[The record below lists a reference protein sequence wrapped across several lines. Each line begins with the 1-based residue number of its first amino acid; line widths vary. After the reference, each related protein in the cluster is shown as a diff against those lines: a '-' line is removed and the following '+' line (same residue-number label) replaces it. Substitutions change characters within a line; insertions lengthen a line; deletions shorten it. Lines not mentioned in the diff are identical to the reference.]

1 MQDALQRIQNAVKD
15 GVIDKA
21 TLGQKTTD
29 ARNKFYS
36 TDASSE
42 SGVFSYWAGTWA
54 NTLMTNLKSKGLPT
68 DLIAINPI
76 KELGTYVERIAP
88 AWCIT
93 TSAKNPEGIF
103 KYFIDTMLDGGDI
116 QTAWEYGAKGTHWND
131 KAETVTLADGKGT
144 FEYKEGEF
152 HFLPSP
158 EKPST
163 LMSKNHIDPILALA
177 KFKTSDPGEAKMTE
191 AAKKNGE
198 FFAKNSTVATPL
210 PMTETLG
217 ENSTDINTTRNKV
230 ISEVALGNMT
240 VEEGMKLYKDRV
252 GTAVEAVLKSL
263 NETKKSK

>member
-1 MQDALQRIQNAVKD
+1 
-15 GVIDKA
+15 
-21 TLGQKTTD
+21 
-29 ARNKFYS
+29 
-36 TDASSE
+36 
-42 SGVFSYWAGTWA
+42 
-54 NTLMTNLKSKGLPT
+54 
-68 DLIAINPI
+68 
-76 KELGTYVERIAP
+76 
-88 AWCIT
+88 
-93 TSAKNPEGIF
+93 
-103 KYFIDTMLDGGDI
+103 MLDGGDI
-116 QTAWEYGAKGTHWND
+116 QTAWTYGAKGTHWDD
-131 KAETVTLADGKGT
+131 KAETVTLADNKGT

-158 EKPST
+158 EKPGT

-177 KFKTSDPGEAKMTE
+177 KFKTADPGEAKMTE

-263 NETKKSK
+263 NEKKSK

>member
-1 MQDALQRIQNAVKD
+1 
-15 GVIDKA
+15 
-21 TLGQKTTD
+21 
-29 ARNKFYS
+29 
-36 TDASSE
+36 
-42 SGVFSYWAGTWA
+42 
-54 NTLMTNLKSKGLPT
+54 MTNLKSKGLPT

-116 QTAWEYGAKGTHWND
+116 QTAWTYGAKGTHWDD
-131 KAETVTLADGKGT
+131 KAETVTLADNKGT

-163 LMSKNHIDPILALA
+163 LMSKNHIDPILSLA
-177 KFKTSDPGEAKMTE
+177 KFKTADPGEAKMTE

-210 PMTETLG
+210 PMTEKLG